1 MLNQQASTY
10 QESSN
15 EKALNL
21 ILKCAYLYIIIN
33 KSQEKIRMNKRC

>member
-1 MLNQQASTY
+1 MLNQQAPTY
-10 QESSN
+10 QENGN
-15 EKALNL
+15 ENALYM